1 MGLLPRCSM
10 TFGPFRSIVAWRL
23 DLFTRFGAVEKKRN
37 RASIDLVWVFSRVRN
52 PSKPANRNYALAN
65 FDLPACG
72 VTSASRGYEERDTC
86 HSAFVVRSEIDSF
99 SGRLRASFHLQPLTQ
114 AVPSLRFGVPSSF
127 SSTSSRSSPSFLL
140 FPPLP
145 PLRVPKHPLHVGY
158 ILLHV
163 YTQNTVSST
172 SNSCSCCY
180 LTPRYLHPHHTEALL
195 VSSRP
200 PPLLVFWQYDVP
212 RFPSRVP

>member
-1 MGLLPRCSM
+1 MFGTHRDVGGHGRPRSRRNGIAPAMFDDVWPLPFHRRVEARPVHA
-10 TFGPFRSIVAWRL
+10 FWR
-23 DLFTRFGAVEKKRN
+23 RRKKRN

-127 SSTSSRSSPSFLL
+127 SSTSSRSSPSCLL

-158 ILLHV
+158 IQPSTFLNCLHAKHRLLDI
-163 YTQNTVSST
+163 
-172 SNSCSCCY
+172 
-180 LTPRYLHPHHTEALL
+180 E
-195 VSSRP
+195 
-200 PPLLVFWQYDVP
+200 
-212 RFPSRVP
+212 